1 MFGKKVSEWQVQ
13 VLGWAGDE
21 LGAKSVGVTA
31 GGLPRARLEI
41 PSPTPGG
48 PTVS

>member
-1 MFGKKVSEWQVQ
+1 MLVGTEVSEWQVQ

-31 GGLPRARLEI
+31 GGLPA
-41 PSPTPGG
+41 PDW
-48 PTVS
+48 